1 MAPARIVVMA
11 AETWRATPE
20 QELIDVMAAWQHTF
34 DDFQTML
41 ARRARCSCDYESS
54 ACS

>member
-11 AETWRATPE
+11 AETSRATRE
-20 QELIDVMAAWQHTF
+20 QELIDVMAVWQQTF

-41 ARRARCSCDYESS
+41 FETCRYLCDNETIGSG
-54 ACS
+54 

>member
-20 QELIDVMAAWQHTF
+20 QELIDVMAVWQQTF

-41 ARRARCSCDYESS
+41 SRHARYLCHNETS